1 MEISGQRMLKSLMG
15 FTKIQNIQMVTGS
28 VSSYHCHCTIYV
40 IFLCKLANEYAK
52 LLQQYILHFFNRKVR
67 SNGSYNT
74 ITEINNTG
82 NPKDSIFI
90 KGKHASLYAIP
101 TSEITFYDFPGRE
114 QVERKKPTNV
124 IAWAAQKGASPD
136 DTALVGQL
144 SLEDKNTAFP
154 YGTITFP
161 DGTVWTRI

>member
-1 MEISGQRMLKSLMG
+1 M
-15 FTKIQNIQMVTGS
+15 
-28 VSSYHCHCTIYV
+28 
-40 IFLCKLANEYAK
+40 
-52 LLQQYILHFFNRKVR
+52 
-67 SNGSYNT
+67 
-74 ITEINNTG
+74 
-82 NPKDSIFI
+82 
-90 KGKHASLYAIP
+90 YAIP

>member
-1 MEISGQRMLKSLMG
+1 MG
-15 FTKIQNIQMVTGS
+15 FTKTQSIRMVIGS
-28 VSSYHCHCTIYV
+28 VSSYHCTISV
-40 IFLCKLANEYAK
+40 ISLCNLANEYEYAK
-52 LLQQYILHFFNRKVR
+52 LLQLCIPHFFNCKVR

-161 DGTVWTRI
+161 DGTVWTRIWDSYGLIQG

>member
-1 MEISGQRMLKSLMG
+1 MLNYCY
-15 FTKIQNIQMVTGS
+15 FTS
-28 VSSYHCHCTIYV
+28 W
-40 IFLCKLANEYAK
+40 FLNC
-52 LLQQYILHFFNRKVR
+52 KVR
-67 SNGSYNT
+67 SSGSYNT

-101 TSEITFYDFPGRE
+101 TSEITFCDFPGRE

-161 DGTVWTRI
+161 DGTVWTRIWDSYGVLIQGWAEKTFGYNTTTCWTWQWDNIMMIWICVNI